1 MVNRPLEGIRVLD
14 LGQGVA
20 APYCGLLLAQYGAE
34 VIKVEPLN
42 GDWMRGLGKNW
53 SGQTAYSISYNL
65 GKKGIA
71 VDLKK
76 TKGLELVLKIA
87 KTCDVVLEN
96 FRPGV
101 VDRLGVGFEDIK
113 ALNDKVLYVSVSGFG
128 QSGPYKNRPGSDT
141 VLQAFSGLI
150 SINKGNEGSPH
161 RVGTTIVDALTGLC
175 TFQATSMALFGGI
188 KEAQF
193 LDISLL
199 QSAGVLLMPNIADF
213 DLSKGPAIALNPPA
227 GTYKTKDGWFA
238 VAIVKEQNFVDLCK
252 LIGVEEVAT
261 DTRFDSSE
269 RRAKHLNVIMDI
281 IQDKLKDQT
290 TNYWELAF
298 KEAGLLANPV
308 NDFGHWLNDEHVKE
322 IKGYDIKQQPE
333 VGEIPITR
341 LPGGHKLEG
350 VAPNIGTDTKS
361 IMLDYGYSSDEII
374 QLNKEK
380 VIFVP
385 EVAKNNG

>member
-1 MVNRPLEGIRVLD
+1 MGALGI
-14 LGQGVA
+14 
-20 APYCGLLLAQYGAE
+20 
-34 VIKVEPLN
+34 
-42 GDWMRGLGKNW
+42 
-53 SGQTAYSISYNL
+53 
-65 GKKGIA
+65 
-71 VDLKK
+71 
-76 TKGLELVLKIA
+76 
-87 KTCDVVLEN
+87 
-96 FRPGV
+96 
-101 VDRLGVGFEDIK
+101 GFEAIK
-113 ALNDKVLYVSVSGFG
+113 GVNEKILYVSVSGFG

-150 SINKGNEGSPH
+150 SINKGNDGSPH

-175 TFQATSMALFGGI
+175 TFQATSMALFGGV

-261 DTRFDSSE
+261 DTRFNSSE
-269 RRAKHLNVIMDI
+269 RRAKHLNDIMDI
-281 IQDKLKDQT
+281 IQDKLKDKT
-290 TNYWELAF
+290 TNYWESAF

-361 IMLDYGYSSDEII
+361 VMLDYGYSSDEII

-385 EVAKNNG
+385 EVSKDNE